1 MSKVYRG
8 KLLREKTFTKLVE
21 KYDFHGENFVDC
33 SPIPSKD
40 ATPPNFTE
48 IIFANSSKFVKV
60 FSLKSFPL
68 YSVQLFTF
76 AR

>member
-1 MSKVYRG
+1 MSQVYTG

-21 KYDFHGENFVDC
+21 KYDFHGENLADC
-33 SPIPSKD
+33 SPILSKD

-48 IIFANSSKFVKV
+48 IIYANSSKFVKV
-60 FSLKSFPL
+60 FSFKSFPL
-68 YSVQLFTF
+68 YGIQLFTF